1 MKTTIIKVL
10 LSTSMIFFSASTFA
24 DHQEAGGEKAKT
36 VISYE
41 AKTVI
46 GYDTTEGTRAD
57 LYAGSLDTI
66 EVWTKYMK
74 AHDDNDLDAI
84 RAANAEGFKAWASD
98 GSVLEST
105 DAQINLLK
113 DWFAT
118 SSPKWEHRYS
128 MANEFTDKDGKLQ
141 QWVTTGWEM
150 TETVD
155 GEISKRQEIFDV
167 LIENGKIKT
176 IYIAAR
182 PILTAE

>member
-10 LSTSMIFFSASTFA
+10 LSTSMLFFSASTFA
-24 DHQEAGGEKAKT
+24 DHHEAGEEK
-36 VISYE
+36 

-118 SSPKWEHRYS
+118 SNPKWEHRYS

-182 PILTAE
+182 PILTVE

>member
-10 LSTSMIFFSASTFA
+10 LSTSMLFFSASTFA
-24 DHQEAGGEKAKT
+24 DHHEAGEEK
-36 VISYE
+36 

-46 GYDTTEGTRAD
+46 GYDTTE
-57 LYAGSLDTI
+57 
-66 EVWTKYMK
+66 
-74 AHDDNDLDAI
+74 DLDAI

-182 PILTAE
+182 PILTVE